1 MELLE
6 KIARYSLFLPIF
18 LFFLRRGTQKKENW
32 VIFLFTLF
40 SLIQQVA
47 LHFSTLHYP
56 KIAQFISFSNP
67 ITYLLFIFFFFRLVI
82 INKFNQQIVLFFTLL
97 YVAVQIIPI
106 IFNTSASITSI
117 ITTFNTV
124 IILLFCL
131 LYFFEQIRFPKTIF
145 IYTQSSFWVIAGF
158 LIFSSGTFFIF
169 WYNNINYQTAEFDDL
184 YMAIHAL
191 IYITRN
197 ILFSVAFLIRSEKQ
211 PFTDSNLSLT

>member
-47 LHFSTLHYP
+47 LHLSTLYSP

-82 INKFNQQIVLFFTLL
+82 INKFNQQIILFFTLL

-106 IFNTSASITSI
+106 IFNTSASTTSI

-131 LYFFEQIRFPKTIF
+131 LYFFEQIRFPKT
-145 IYTQSSFWVIAGF
+145 FWVIAGF
-158 LIFSSGTFFIF
+158 LLFSSGTFFIF

-184 YMAIHAL
+184 YMAIHAM

-197 ILFSVAFLIRSEKQ
+197 ILFSIAFLIRSEKQ
-211 PFTDSNLSLT
+211 PFTDSQLSLT